1 MDIRAMINMVNNV
14 NNLNEV
20 VGVVENVFETSTKI
34 IDKLYS
40 QIIDYVK
47 SKNLSKISIRDT
59 DKLYFV
65 LNMDEIFPTEKQDV
79 ILKTVRITINFTT
92 FYGMSV
98 PIAILSM
105 SNTNPDITNL
115 SKKGTLTYGTQ
126 SDAVLDMNYAID
138 GNITFLE
145 FVRFLISKKNMNVD
159 TMSHELKHYID
170 YVLNPYA
177 NISDRTHY
185 SMSNYFATENNYL
198 GDLNDFCFLMYYIHD
213 IESKVRPNEL
223 YSECLSQKITQ
234 SNFLEKFR
242 SSNVYGK
249 INEVKNLSYEKLFE
263 SVRHDLKNNI
273 NIPDYLLYMATNN
286 SMGSFLF
293 EIAGMS
299 KAFMKALNQGSL
311 GVDLDDKSINDL
323 WSKHIS
329 KLMYSDNDDLNVK
342 KTFEKMINKM
352 KFDAERLYKKLS
364 KLYSIIPKDYS
375 NLTSSDIEKEYM
387 DKLNLLEYW

>member
-47 SKNLSKISIRDT
+47 SKNLSKISIRNT

-65 LNMDEIFPTEKQDV
+65 FNMDEIFPTEKQDV

-115 SKKGTLTYGTQ
+115 SKKGTLTYDAQ

-138 GNITFLE
+138 GNITFLD
-145 FVRFLISKKNMNVD
+145 FVRFLISQKNNNID

-170 YVLNPYA
+170 HVLNPYA
-177 NISDRTHY
+177 KISDRTHY
-185 SMSNYFATENNYL
+185 SLSNYLYNEVDFS

-213 IESKVRPNEL
+213 VESKVRPNEL

-263 SVRHDLKNNI
+263 SVRLDLKNNL
-273 NIPDYLLYMATNN
+273 NVPDYLIYMATNK
-286 SMGSFLF
+286 SMGLFLLQ
-293 EIAGMS
+293 IAGMS
-299 KAFMKALNQGSL
+299 KEFMKALNQGSL
-311 GVDLDDKSINDL
+311 GVDLDDKSIHDL

>member
-1 MDIRAMINMVNNV
+1 LSNY
-14 NNLNEV
+14 LYNEV
-20 VGVVENVFETSTKI
+20 DFS
-34 IDKLYS
+34 
-40 QIIDYVK
+40 
-47 SKNLSKISIRDT
+47 
-59 DKLYFV
+59 
-65 LNMDEIFPTEKQDV
+65 
-79 ILKTVRITINFTT
+79 
-92 FYGMSV
+92 
-98 PIAILSM
+98 
-105 SNTNPDITNL
+105 
-115 SKKGTLTYGTQ
+115 
-126 SDAVLDMNYAID
+126 
-138 GNITFLE
+138 
-145 FVRFLISKKNMNVD
+145 
-159 TMSHELKHYID
+159 
-170 YVLNPYA
+170 
-177 NISDRTHY
+177 
-185 SMSNYFATENNYL
+185 

-213 IESKVRPNEL
+213 VESKVRPNEL

-263 SVRHDLKNNI
+263 SVRLDLKNNL
-273 NIPDYLLYMATNN
+273 NVPDYLIYMATNK
-286 SMGSFLF
+286 SMGLFLLQ
-293 EIAGMS
+293 IAGMS
-299 KAFMKALNQGSL
+299 KEFMKALNQGSL
-311 GVDLDDKSINDL
+311 GVDLDDKSIHDL

>member
-1 MDIRAMINMVNNV
+1 MINMVNNV

-65 LNMDEIFPTEKQDV
+65 FNMDEIFPTEKQDV

-115 SKKGTLTYGTQ
+115 SKKGTLTYDAQ

-145 FVRFLISKKNMNVD
+145 FVRFLMSQKNKNID
-159 TMSHELKHYID
+159 TISHELKHYID
-170 YVLNPYA
+170 HVLNPYA
-177 NISDRTHY
+177 KISDRTHY
-185 SMSNYFATENNYL
+185 SLSNYLYNEVDFS

-213 IESKVRPNEL
+213 VESKVRPNEL

-242 SSNVYGK
+242 TSTVYGK

-263 SVRHDLKNNI
+263 SVRLDLKNNL
-273 NIPDYLLYMATNN
+273 NVPDYLIYMATNK
-286 SMGSFLF
+286 SMGLFLLQ
-293 EIAGMS
+293 IAGMS
-299 KAFMKALNQGSL
+299 KEFMKALNQGSL
-311 GVDLDDKSINDL
+311 GVDLDDKSIHDL